1 MSEFFYFTEMTQL
14 TAGTGVRLACVR
26 DLGSGLVLDYTVSWL
41 VGFNFRVRVDLGL
54 DFRVMVRIGFK
65 VTVLHCRKSM

>member
-1 MSEFFYFTEMTQL
+1 M
-14 TAGTGVRLACVR
+14 
-26 DLGSGLVLDYTVSWL
+26 LDYTVSRL